1 MFLIW
6 LKKIEKNLLLMGD
19 DEVLVLGG
27 PIKGGVGGGGYLCF
41 AMSTVFL
48 MDRLFESDKLFNI
61 NFHFFDISPNLL
73 LPKVNWA
80 ISIQK

>member
-1 MFLIW
+1 MV
-6 LKKIEKNLLLMGD
+6 KKIEKNLLLMGD
-19 DEVLVLGG
+19 DVLVLSG
-27 PIKGGVGGGGYLCF
+27 PINGDVGGGYVCF

-48 MDRLFESDKLFNI
+48 MDRLFESDKLFYI
-61 NFHFFDISPNLL
+61 NFHFFYISPNLL